1 MEERYKLYNGD
12 CLEVMDKLIEEGVKV
27 DAIIADIPYGT
38 TACSWD
44 SVIPFDKMWER
55 LNKLIKPNSA
65 IVLFGNQPFTTNLI
79 SSNIKNFKYQ
89 LIWNKK
95 LTGCP
100 VVAKKRPLPIHED
113 ILIFGNNKINYNPI
127 KTNLDSIRKW
137 KQNKNSE
144 SIPVANMGE
153 GVAIGKNPVSIL
165 EFSNANRKGKVH
177 PTQKP
182 VELMEYL
189 VKLYTNNI
197 NEEDLVLDFTMGSG
211 TTGIACINTGR
222 RFIGIELDE
231 NYFNIAKNRIEK
243 SLQKEVI

>member
-1 MEERYKLYNGD
+1 M
-12 CLEVMDKLIEEGVKV
+12 
-27 DAIIADIPYGT
+27 
-38 TACSWD
+38 
-44 SVIPFDKMWER
+44 
-55 LNKLIKPNSA
+55 
-65 IVLFGNQPFTTNLI
+65 
-79 SSNIKNFKYQ
+79 SSS
-89 LIWNKK
+89 
-95 LTGCP
+95 C
-100 VVAKKRPLPIHED
+100 KKRPLPIHED

-189 VKLYTNNI
+189 VKLYTN
-197 NEEDLVLDFTMGSG
+197 EEDLVLDFTMGSG

>member
-1 MEERYKLYNGD
+1 MMDLYNKD
-12 CLEVMDKLIEEGVKV
+12 CKIALQELVDKGIVV

-100 VVAKKRPLPIHED
+100 VVAKKDRCPYM
-113 ILIFGNNKINYNPI
+113 KIY
-127 KTNLDSIRKW
+127 
-137 KQNKNSE
+137 
-144 SIPVANMGE
+144 
-153 GVAIGKNPVSIL
+153 
-165 EFSNANRKGKVH
+165 
-177 PTQKP
+177 
-182 VELMEYL
+182 
-189 VKLYTNNI
+189 
-197 NEEDLVLDFTMGSG
+197 
-211 TTGIACINTGR
+211 
-222 RFIGIELDE
+222 
-231 NYFNIAKNRIEK
+231 
-243 SLQKEVI
+243 

>member
-1 MEERYKLYNGD
+1 M
-12 CLEVMDKLIEEGVKV
+12 
-27 DAIIADIPYGT
+27 
-38 TACSWD
+38 
-44 SVIPFDKMWER
+44 
-55 LNKLIKPNSA
+55 
-65 IVLFGNQPFTTNLI
+65 
-79 SSNIKNFKYQ
+79 SSS
-89 LIWNKK
+89 
-95 LTGCP
+95 C
-100 VVAKKRPLPIHED
+100 KKRPLPIHED
-113 ILIFGNNKINYNPI
+113 ILIFGNDKINYNPI

-189 VKLYTNNI
+189 IKLYTN
-197 NEEDLVLDFTMGSG
+197 EGDLVLDFTMGSG
-211 TTGIACINTGR
+211 STGVACMNTNR

-231 NYFNIAKNRIEK
+231 KYFDIATNRVFENYNK
-243 SLQKEVI
+243 